1 MRTTKIGPDLR
12 LRYFDVIQLTL
23 SQKMTTAQVF
33 EASFTVINSHIQDY
47 SHPDDHVQFTYE
59 MTPGFQPFTC

>member
-1 MRTTKIGPDLR
+1 MYENR
-12 LRYFDVIQLTL
+12 LNWAGSPVTFDVIQLAL

-33 EASFTVINSHIQDY
+33 EASFSVINSHIQDY
-47 SHPDDHVQFTYE
+47 SHPDGHVQLTYE